1 MFLKPLPSG
10 EDRFSTEGNAAL
22 EEMTRGVPLLAQV
35 MHIGLLGVCMTGP
48 EENHPLIF
56 FFCFPDILFLS
67 FICFSSLTCIFWLC
81 EPLRVQNLD

>member
-56 FFCFPDILFLS
+56 FLFPRYFIFIFYLFLIS
-67 FICFSSLTCIFWLC
+67 HLYIL
-81 EPLRVQNLD
+81 VV